1 MNQSELPSELSDRGV
16 WWQVGGF
23 AIIGCAGVAVLQIWE
38 GSDFWAYRSFAIAVK
53 DLYWLFILPLAG
65 LFEGVRK
72 MFEKASEIRAAQRQK
87 MLRKALQKEHKRLR
101 KAIAKLGD
109 KNPDTGDVTLTL
121 TPEVMVDLFGESA
134 DSTR

>member
-1 MNQSELPSELSDRGV
+1 MSLSELPSELSDRGI

-23 AIIGCAGVAVLQIWE
+23 ATIGCAGVAVLQFWQ
-38 GSDFWAYRSFAIAVK
+38 GSDFWAYRSFAIAAK

-87 MLRKALQKEHKRLR
+87 MLRRALQREHKRQR
-101 KAIAKLGD
+101 KAFATLGKKD
-109 KNPDTGDVTLTL
+109 PDTGAIILTL
-121 TPEVMVDLFGESA
+121 TPEAMADLFGESA
-134 DSTR
+134 DYTR